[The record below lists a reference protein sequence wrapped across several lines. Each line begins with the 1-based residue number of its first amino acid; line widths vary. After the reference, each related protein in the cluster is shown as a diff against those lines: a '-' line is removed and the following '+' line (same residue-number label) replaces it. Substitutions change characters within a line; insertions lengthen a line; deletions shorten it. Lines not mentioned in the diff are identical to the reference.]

1 MIGGSWRSVLCEPAD
16 SNLSPK
22 VLRLMRGDSPP
33 SDSDHHDRGL
43 PITAA
48 HHRLLAEHG
57 AAALARRDRGFFFE
71 QYVGGLELAWVA
83 ACGLWGLLVA
93 GWEPVSS
100 LLLLLAGYWVR
111 NLGELI
117 KLLLA
122 RTQVERW
129 SETFNRDQEV
139 WSTATGMMLGFGRMA
154 RSDTRYAP
162 AVGVF
167 LDCLLTGV
175 CSAAVL
181 LYLRQSGI
189 DVWAS
194 VQSEHAYVG
203 VLGVSLGV
211 QLLMTVGI
219 VIQHSVGSARDRPV
233 AMRAGAL
240 GPGLIVVCIASIS
253 AINALQIAPEQSAR
267 TILYCFL
274 GGILLLLPLYA
285 LGIFV
290 MRRDVAWLRRYLH
303 DRAAGAGSQSD

>member
-1 MIGGSWRSVLCEPAD
+1 MRSGSA
-16 SNLSPK
+16 
-22 VLRLMRGDSPP
+22 P
-33 SDSDHHDRGL
+33 SASDAHERHG
-43 PITAA
+43 PITPA

-57 AAALARRDRGFFFE
+57 SAALARRDRGFFFE

-111 NLGELI
+111 NVGELI

-122 RTQVERW
+122 RVQVDRW
-129 SETFNRDQEV
+129 SAIFNRDQEV
-139 WSTATGMMLGFGRMA
+139 WSVVSAMKLGFGRVSRNDA
-154 RSDTRYAP
+154 RYAP

-167 LDCLLTGV
+167 FDWLLTAV
-175 CSAAVL
+175 CSVALL
-181 LYLRQSGI
+181 LYLRHAGI
-189 DVWAS
+189 DAWAS
-194 VQSEHAYVG
+194 VQSEQAWAG
-203 VLGVSLGV
+203 VLAIGLGV

-233 AMRAGAL
+233 AMRAGVL
-240 GPGLIVVCIASIS
+240 GPGLTIVCIASIV
-253 AINALQIAPEQSAR
+253 AINGLEIDPAHSAR

-285 LGIFV
+285 LGIFL
-290 MRRDVAWLRRYLH
+290 MRLDAAWLRRYLR
-303 DRAAGAGSQSD
+303 DGPPAGATRSD